1 MTIGEKSKP
10 VAFLSPPGRQGKQW
24 SKRRDSRKQPVR
36 APKKAETTLSH
47 HKSPVAALPA
57 GPPASGFTQSIW
69 ALPSPSTG
77 CACPPGRQHSRD
89 AGVALLTRV
98 ELGWGGQS
106 PGGGQGGLRTQR
118 ARQVGR
124 CSTWTGGGQT
134 DTSELVH
141 SSSSRLYLF
150 FFSLFFWPQGKWD
163 QGLNTWPPA
172 WKGRVLT
179 TGPPPG
185 KSPGCIFDA
194 HSTSTSTSSKES
206 RRQRHKRTSL

>member
-47 HKSPVAALPA
+47 HKSPVAALPP
-57 GPPASGFTQSIW
+57 GPPASGFMQSIW

-77 CACPPGRQHSRD
+77 CACPPDRQHSRD

-141 SSSSRLYLF
+141 SSLSFFGHRHVGPGTEHVASCMERQSPNHRTTTREVPRLF
-150 FFSLFFWPQGKWD
+150 F
-163 QGLNTWPPA
+163 
-172 WKGRVLT
+172 
-179 TGPPPG
+179 
-185 KSPGCIFDA
+185 
-194 HSTSTSTSSKES
+194 
-206 RRQRHKRTSL
+206 